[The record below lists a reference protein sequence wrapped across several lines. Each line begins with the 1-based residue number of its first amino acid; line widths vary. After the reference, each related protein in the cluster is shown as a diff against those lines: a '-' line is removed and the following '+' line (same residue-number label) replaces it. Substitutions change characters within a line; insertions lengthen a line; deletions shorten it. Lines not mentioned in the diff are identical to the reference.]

1 MVDLGVEIRADDP
14 PKMDLSPKF
23 YLILRIWCLRVQEV
37 KSWPRSSNLS
47 QRTSAVSY
55 EPTESKFERRF
66 EQRPPLSAPL
76 TTS

>member
-1 MVDLGVEIRADDP
+1 MIELGVEIGADDP
-14 PKMDLSPKF
+14 PKFDLAPKF
-23 YLILRIWCLRVQEV
+23 HLILRIWCLRVQEM

-55 EPTESKFERRF
+55 EPTVSKFERRF